1 MHNSLDPRPDG
12 FETIGA
18 VLHAMREDLGLTQH
32 QLGCRLGVGKQWV
45 YELEKGNMLPSKEY
59 LNTFL
64 AVYRETSEKPSQ
76 EKRARVAVF
85 LAVLKRLH
93 WDKNLAKLQ
102 QKVEGFFGD
111 LRLHEVMPT
120 QREER

>member
-1 MHNSLDPRPDG
+1 MYNSRDPRPGG

-18 VLHAMREDLGLTQH
+18 VSHAMREDLVLTQH
-32 QLGCRLGVGKQWV
+32 QLGCRLGVRKQWA
-45 YELEKGNMLPSKEY
+45 YEPEKGNMLPSKEY
-59 LNTFL
+59 VSTFL
-64 AVYRETSEKPSQ
+64 AVYRETPEKPLQ
-76 EKRARVAVF
+76 EKRTRLAEF

-111 LRLHEVMPT
+111 LRLHEVVPT